1 MTYDIVRHVEAN
13 EQVSGTISMAN
24 NWPTTILAALVWLVV
39 TVFNVATL
47 TCLALGIGSE

>member
-13 EQVSGTISMAN
+13 EQLDGTISMAK
-24 NWPTTILAALVWLVV
+24 LAHYYLGHVFGLVV